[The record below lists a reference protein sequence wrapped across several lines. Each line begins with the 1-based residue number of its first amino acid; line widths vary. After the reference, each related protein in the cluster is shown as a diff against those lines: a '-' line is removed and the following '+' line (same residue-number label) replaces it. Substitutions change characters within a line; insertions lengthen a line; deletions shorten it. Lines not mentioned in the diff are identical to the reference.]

1 MGLFRELTSI
11 ICPSTN
17 NPMTIVIWRAISL
30 AVLTTIAAILP
41 VCSNAGNSTAA
52 DLTETGCTAK
62 RVAKISISALN
73 GVPVII
79 PIANGVPVTLM
90 LDTGAE
96 RTVLTP
102 EAAQRVRAQQPR
114 VEFER
119 RLRGIR
125 EALPMREIE
134 LERFTIGGAPITW
147 RRIAVA
153 SPTLPPSF
161 LGPLDG
167 VLGADSLSSFNVD
180 IDLPRYR
187 MILYEQSPCRDVVP
201 DWPEP
206 YIKIGTGRSAADR
219 LFFPVRID
227 NREITAII
235 DTGAARSTLSSR
247 AALLLG
253 VTDGVLSRDRSMT
266 IRGAAGELVQAH
278 VHRFSRLEIAGI
290 ITREP
295 ALAVANLSLRDA
307 DLVLGFD
314 FVSARRIWLSYGS
327 HRIFLSIPKDT
338 AEAGRRT
345 KLDTG
350 RSPR

>member
-1 MGLFRELTSI
+1 M
-11 ICPSTN
+11 
-17 NPMTIVIWRAISL
+17 V
-30 AVLTTIAAILP
+30 AVLLP
-41 VCSNAGNSTAA
+41 LYSNVGNSAAA
-52 DLTETGCTAK
+52 DLTETSCSAK
-62 RVAKISISALN
+62 QVAKISISALN
-73 GVPVII
+73 GAPIVI

-102 EAAQRVRAQQPR
+102 EAAQRIRAQGPH
-114 VEFER
+114 VEFDR

-125 EALPMREIE
+125 ETLPMREIE
-134 LERFTIGGAPITW
+134 LERFTIGGVPIPW

-161 LGPLDG
+161 FGALDG
-167 VLGADSLSSFNVD
+167 VLGSDSLSSFNVD

-187 MILYEQSPCRDVVP
+187 MILYEQSPCRNVVP
-201 DWPEP
+201 EWPEP
-206 YIKIGTGRSAADR
+206 YVRIGTGRSAADR

-227 NREITAII
+227 NREIAAII

-247 AALLLG
+247 GAMLLG
-253 VTDGVLSRDRSMT
+253 VTDAVLSRDRSIT
-266 IRGAAGELVQAH
+266 IRGAAGESVQARI
-278 VHRFSRLEIAGI
+278 HRFSHMEIAGA

-295 ALAVANLSLRDA
+295 EFAVTNLSLRDA

-327 HRIFLSIPKDT
+327 RRIFLSVAKDT

-345 KLDTG
+345 KLDTT